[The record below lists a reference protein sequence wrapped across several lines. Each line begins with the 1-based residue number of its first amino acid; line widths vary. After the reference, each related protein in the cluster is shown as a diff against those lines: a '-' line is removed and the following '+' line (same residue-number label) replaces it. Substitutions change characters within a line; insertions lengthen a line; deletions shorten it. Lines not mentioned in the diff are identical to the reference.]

1 MKNRAVIALALLIS
15 LLSVFSLRMLTAQSG
30 RDYLTPEL
38 RAQVNR
44 LEADTQPTN
53 ARNVADRGLLL
64 WQWINAYSLTGGHL
78 PVNATQELGQAFVFA
93 DAARQGTPPAIAGNI
108 SNLIANVDSLIYEF
122 RLRDKRPGAIPLVT
136 ASTAGPFAASSHVTL
151 TETVTIGDM
160 AMKVG
165 GAIMLARTLQNDGGP
180 PQMDDPKA
188 DNYVTVRTTNSK
200 ARFVKNAV
208 EWAGMHGGFRGEQ
221 PNPGFKLEGA
231 DLQPGDQVVFTYG
244 DRTGG
249 SAGLRMP
256 SFSNDELLHPIYVDL
271 EDGGKFLSPAW
282 PSFRV
287 IGNGLTAVR
296 ATAPSIAASGE
307 KFELAVRAEDDH
319 WNRATGQIPGWEI
332 SLNGRPVRTVPAGTE
347 GLVVVK
353 DLQIDQPGTYRFG
366 VRSVDGKYTA
376 TSNPVWVEQNPAQH
390 IYWGETHAHSG
401 FSEGMGTVDGF
412 YKWAR
417 EDAWLDF
424 GGLSEHDIWL
434 DDSEWAAMNDAV
446 HRYTEPGR
454 FIAYLAYEWTTTRQY
469 GGHHNVFFRSPD
481 RSRVPTQ
488 MNYTLSLLYQGLRAK
503 YLPKDLLVIPHAH
516 QAADWRHTDPDLE
529 RLVEIASTHGNF
541 EWFGNYYLQRGAEV
555 GFVGSSD
562 DHRTR
567 PGYSAAAGAELT
579 LSTMNSLVAVR
590 ASQKTSDVIFDALR
604 DRATYA
610 TSDAK
615 RILLDFRVNNQLP
628 GRRIAY
634 SADRRMHARISGTAP
649 IDRLDIVKNGELVY
663 TQRFAQAEM
672 QPASRVEVSFYSSSE
687 PFVRDNPRGYRP
699 WHGYMDIEGA
709 QMSGFTPFFDN
720 PTISFL
726 RRDPANPNRI
736 RFTDETRGRAEPFQL
751 ELTGVT
757 PSTRLVFHLE
767 ETTEFGTAPTP
778 VRTLATIP
786 ASVVEVPFSQMN
798 RGIVTRE
805 LPVDRYRDTIS
816 AQFVNRDAPMDAEL
830 DYQDRSDPQPGD
842 YYYLRVTQLDGS
854 RAWSSPIWVGGE
866 SPR

>member
-1 MKNRAVIALALLIS
+1 MES
-15 LLSVFSLRMLTAQSG
+15 LDG
-30 RDYLTPEL
+30 
-38 RAQVNR
+38 
-44 LEADTQPTN
+44 
-53 ARNVADRGLLL
+53 
-64 WQWINAYSLTGGHL
+64 
-78 PVNATQELGQAFVFA
+78 FA
-93 DAARQGTPPAIAGNI
+93 D
-108 SNLIANVDSLIYEF
+108 
-122 RLRDKRPGAIPLVT
+122 
-136 ASTAGPFAASSHVTL
+136 
-151 TETVTIGDM
+151 
-160 AMKVG
+160 
-165 GAIMLARTLQNDGGP
+165 
-180 PQMDDPKA
+180 
-188 DNYVTVRTTNSK
+188 
-200 ARFVKNAV
+200 
-208 EWAGMHGGFRGEQ
+208 
-221 PNPGFKLEGA
+221 
-231 DLQPGDQVVFTYG
+231 
-244 DRTGG
+244 
-249 SAGLRMP
+249 
-256 SFSNDELLHPIYVDL
+256 
-271 EDGGKFLSPAW
+271 
-282 PSFRV
+282 
-287 IGNGLTAVR
+287 
-296 ATAPSIAASGE
+296 
-307 KFELAVRAEDDH
+307 
-319 WNRATGQIPGWEI
+319 
-332 SLNGRPVRTVPAGTE
+332 
-347 GLVVVK
+347 
-353 DLQIDQPGTYRFG
+353 
-366 VRSVDGKYTA
+366 
-376 TSNPVWVEQNPAQH
+376 
-390 IYWGETHAHSG
+390 
-401 FSEGMGTVDGF
+401 
-412 YKWAR
+412 
-417 EDAWLDF
+417 
-424 GGLSEHDIWL
+424 
-434 DDSEWAAMNDAV
+434 
-446 HRYTEPGR
+446 
-454 FIAYLAYEWTTTRQY
+454 
-469 GGHHNVFFRSPD
+469 
-481 RSRVPTQ
+481 
-488 MNYTLSLLYQGLRAK
+488 
-503 YLPKDLLVIPHAH
+503 
-516 QAADWRHTDPDLE
+516 
-529 RLVEIASTHGNF
+529 EIASLEN
-541 EWFGNYYLQRGAEV
+541 RI
-555 GFVGSSD
+555 
-562 DHRTR
+562 
-567 PGYSAAAGAELT
+567 
-579 LSTMNSLVAVR
+579 
-590 ASQKTSDVIFDALR
+590 SDVIFDALR